1 MFVFEYANVSS
12 FYNCAAEDTKIKIV
26 TLHDRSNVL
35 YQGTIRDVR
44 NSRRLQN
51 FIIVE
56 ILIDRS
62 KPDEVDL
69 PDYNKSKILVV
80 T

>member
-12 FYNCAAEDTKIKIV
+12 HYNCAAEDTKIKIV
-26 TLHDRSNVL
+26 TLSDRSRVL
-35 YQGTIRDVR
+35 YEGTIRDVR

-56 ILIDRS
+56 ILIDKS